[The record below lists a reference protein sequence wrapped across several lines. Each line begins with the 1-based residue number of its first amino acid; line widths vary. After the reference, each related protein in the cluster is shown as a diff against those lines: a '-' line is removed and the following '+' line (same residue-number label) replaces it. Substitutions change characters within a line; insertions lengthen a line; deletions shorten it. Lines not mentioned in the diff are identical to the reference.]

1 MHDLKWI
8 RQFPQDLDQ
17 GLVRRGKEPVS
28 ATILDLDTRHRALLT
43 ELQDLQAQRNQLAK
57 QFAVAKQQQQ
67 ETASLAAASENLK
80 AKMATHEAETAAL
93 SEKLTTLLAEIPN
106 HPAADIPDG
115 LDETANKM
123 IRQWGEPRHFD
134 FPPQH
139 HVELGESLQLMDF
152 ERAVKLSGSRFVVLY
167 DQLSRLERA
176 LGAFMLDIHTRE
188 FGYREVN
195 VPLLVQ
201 ESALFGTGQLPK
213 MREDSFQVN
222 SGHWLIPTA
231 EVALTNL
238 VAQEILPVEDLPL
251 RFTAYS
257 SCFRA
262 EAGAAGRD
270 TRGMIRQHQ
279 FTKVELVSLTT
290 PEQSED
296 EHERMVKAAET
307 ILQRL
312 ELPYRTM
319 LLCAGDTGFSAQ
331 KTYDLEVWLPAQKTY
346 REISSC
352 SNCGAF
358 QARRMNARFR
368 RSSEQ
373 KPEFIHTLNGSGLAV
388 GRTLI
393 AVMENYQ
400 QRDGSIRI
408 PSVLIPYM
416 GGIEIIQKS

>member
-8 RQFPQDLDQ
+8 RQYPLDLDQ
-17 GLVRRGKEPVS
+17 GLARRGKEPAS
-28 ATILDLDTRHRALLT
+28 AAILDLDTRHRALLT

-57 QFAVAKQQQQ
+57 QFAIAKQQQQ
-67 ETASLAAASENLK
+67 ETASLAAASEGLK
-80 AKMATHEAETAAL
+80 AKMATLEVTADSL
-93 SEKLTTLLAEIPN
+93 SEKLKVLLAEIPN
-106 HPAADIPDG
+106 HPSRDIPDG
-115 LDETANKM
+115 LDESANQM
-123 IRQWGEPRHFD
+123 IRQWGEARHFD
-134 FPPQH
+134 FSPQH
-139 HVELGESLQLMDF
+139 HFELGESLQLMDF

-176 LGAFMLDIHTRE
+176 LAAFMLDIHTRE

-201 ESALFGTGQLPK
+201 ESVLFGTGQLPK
-213 MREDSFQVN
+213 MREDIFQVN

-238 VAQEILPVEDLPL
+238 VAQEILPLDSLPL

-296 EHERMVKAAET
+296 EHEHMTQAAET

-312 ELPYRTM
+312 DLPYRVM
-319 LLCAGDTGFSAQ
+319 LLCAGDTGFNAR
-331 KTYDLEVWLPAQKTY
+331 KTYDLEVWLPAQKAY

-352 SNCGAF
+352 SNCGDF

-368 RSSEQ
+368 PHGGQ

-408 PSVLIPYM
+408 PPVLVPYM
-416 GGIEIIQKS
+416 GGIEIIEKS